1 MSSTTLWS
9 HFEARAELG
18 APALELAA
26 LQILRNGPLSGL
38 IPWVDIPG
46 MTYNFAL
53 QDELPKVKARLF
65 DEASERGQG
74 NTVKGAQNVHIYS
87 HDIRTDSSKLALM
100 GQSTHNRQVV
110 AAVQSLRLAIES
122 DFLNGNDALS
132 GGREMDGIRKQIPS
146 SQQLVNASGGAG
158 LKLSKLD
165 ELIAEVD
172 GPNDEKVL
180 ILPKKLKTKFGA
192 AVRNIG
198 VSGLYIQGIDQ
209 LGRSAQMY
217 DGVPLIETDVRDD
230 NLPIQPFTESNN
242 TTTIYCVRMG
252 EGFTSGIQGPVYSES
267 GELTTGLVIYDLP
280 ESFNTATRAT
290 RFTWHCGA
298 VVEDPN
304 SIASLSGITL
314 ADITA

>member
-9 HFEARAELG
+9 HFDTRAQLG

-26 LQILRNGPLSGL
+26 LQILRNGPLAGL
-38 IPWVDIPG
+38 IPWVNIPG
-46 MTYNFAL
+46 MTYNYAL

-74 NTVKGAQNVHIYS
+74 NSVTGAQNVHIYS

-100 GQSTHNRQVV
+100 GKNTHNKQVT
-110 AAVQSLRLAIES
+110 AAIQSLRLAIEN
-122 DFLNGNDALS
+122 DFLNGDDAAS
-132 GGREMDGIRKQIPS
+132 GGREMDGIKKQIPA

-230 NLPIQPFTESNN
+230 NLPIQGFTEANS
-242 TTTIYCVRMG
+242 TTTIYCVRLG
-252 EGFTSGIQGPVYSES
+252 EGFTSGIQGPAFNENQ
-267 GELTTGLVIYDLP
+267 ELTSGLVIYDLP
-280 ESFNTATRAT
+280 ESFNTATLAT